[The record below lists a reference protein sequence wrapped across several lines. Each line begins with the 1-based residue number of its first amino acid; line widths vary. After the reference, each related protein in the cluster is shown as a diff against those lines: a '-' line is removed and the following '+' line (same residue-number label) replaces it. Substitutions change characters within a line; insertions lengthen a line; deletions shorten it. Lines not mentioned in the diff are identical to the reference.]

1 MIFDGKQAAIQ
12 AKQDIAARVRKL
24 TDTYQRRP
32 CLQVILVGTDYGSI
46 RYAESC
52 IKQCT
57 SVGMECRWI
66 RLDEQSSQEQVLQV
80 IEQANNDNTVD
91 GILIQMPLPHHLHTE
106 TIVQHLSPL
115 KDVDGVTD
123 QNAASLFKQRHNDY
137 SAFCVPCTP
146 RSVMRILHNAHID
159 LDGKRAIVVGRSNIV
174 GLPVSKLLMN
184 ENCTVTVAHSH
195 TRNLP
200 QLVQQ
205 ADVIVAAIGQP
216 RFITA
221 DMIREGSVVI
231 DVGINSD
238 PDTGKMCGDV
248 DFEATEPKCTLITPV
263 PGGVGPLTIC
273 SLMENTLDCYE
284 RKLIIEN

>member
-1 MIFDGKQAAIQ
+1 
-12 AKQDIAARVRKL
+12 
-24 TDTYQRRP
+24 
-32 CLQVILVGTDYGSI
+32 
-46 RYAESC
+46 
-52 IKQCT
+52 
-57 SVGMECRWI
+57 
-66 RLDEQSSQEQVLQV
+66 
-80 IEQANNDNTVD
+80 
-91 GILIQMPLPHHLHTE
+91 
-106 TIVQHLSPL
+106 
-115 KDVDGVTD
+115 
-123 QNAASLFKQRHNDY
+123 
-137 SAFCVPCTP
+137 
-146 RSVMRILHNAHID
+146 MRILHNAHID
-159 LDGKRAIVVGRSNIV
+159 LDGKRAVVVGRSNIV

-200 QLVQQ
+200 QLLQQ
-205 ADVIVAAIGQP
+205 ADIIVAAIGQP

-221 DMIREGSVVI
+221 DMIGEGSVVI

-248 DFEATEPKCTLITPV
+248 DFEAAEPKCTLITPV